1 MSLLGVTKGTDV
13 EKQIDQIAVLE
24 NQGVTMYN
32 GMAILAREQGYDD
45 VADHLTA
52 LAADE
57 ARHAGLYALL
67 NGHIKSDFFEV
78 LKIAASLEGSS
89 VKKLQEFAQKI
100 RSLGLAHAAQAVE
113 EAALD
118 EGRHESIIKEI
129 VDKYCK

>member
-1 MSLLGVTKGTDV
+1 MWKTD
-13 EKQIDQIAVLE
+13 KIDQIAVLE

-78 LKIAASLEGSS
+78 LKGVDVGDPNAVGPFQSDRG
-89 VKKLQEFAQKI
+89 
-100 RSLGLAHAAQAVE
+100 AHAVAENFEAQ
-113 EAALD
+113 
-118 EGRHESIIKEI
+118 
-129 VDKYCK
+129 